1 MSVSD
6 LRQSYE
12 RTSCW
17 KARPA
22 LRRWN
27 SFPAGSTRPRPPRC
41 PNNAMTLATVD
52 ASGQPSARI
61 VLIRATMSAASPF
74 HQLRIAQGH
83 GPAGRAAR
91 LPAVLLAA
99 AGTPG
104 AHRGR
109 GGKGRGR
116 GIRRLLPQ
124 PARRLGIGAW
134 ASRQSQPIT
143 REELEAR
150 EQEFRARYG
159 DQPPR
164 PPHWGGYRLKPTAFE
179 FWQGRPSRLHD
190 RLRYVPTAP
199 AGRSNAYRR
208 RGPERCALPE
218 GAAADR
224 RSRIRAAPIRWR
236 RRELT

>member
-12 RTSCW
+12 KNVLLESQ
-17 KARPA
+17 ASASP
-22 LRRWN
+22 LEQFSRW
-27 SFPAGSTRPRPPRC
+27 FDEAQAAKVPEP
-41 PNNAMTLATVD
+41 NAMTLATVD

-61 VLIRATMSAASPF
+61 VLIKGYDEQGFTFFTNYESRKGTDLLAEPRACLLFFWQPLER
-74 HQLRIAQGH
+74 QVRIEGVVEKVAPEESDAYYH
-83 GPAGRAAR
+83 SRPAGSR
-91 LPAVLLAA
+91 
-99 AGTPG
+99 
-104 AHRGR
+104 
-109 GGKGRGR
+109 
-116 GIRRLLPQ
+116 
-124 PARRLGIGAW
+124 IGAW

-190 RLRYVPTAP
+190 RLRYVPDG
-199 AGRSNAYRR
+199 AGWKI
-208 RGPERCALPE
+208 ERLSP
-218 GAAADR
+218 
-224 RSRIRAAPIRWR
+224 
-236 RRELT
+236 

>member
-12 RTSCW
+12 KNVLLESQ
-17 KARPA
+17 ASASP
-22 LRRWN
+22 LEQFSRW
-27 SFPAGSTRPRPPRC
+27 FDEAQAAKVPEP
-41 PNNAMTLATVD
+41 NAMTLATVD

-61 VLIRATMSAASPF
+61 VLIKGYDERGFTFFTNYESRKGTDLLAEPRACLLFFWQPLER
-74 HQLRIAQGH
+74 QVRIEGVVEKVAPEESDAYYH
-83 GPAGRAAR
+83 SRPAGSR
-91 LPAVLLAA
+91 
-99 AGTPG
+99 
-104 AHRGR
+104 
-109 GGKGRGR
+109 
-116 GIRRLLPQ
+116 
-124 PARRLGIGAW
+124 IGAW

-190 RLRYVPTAP
+190 RLRYVPDG
-199 AGRSNAYRR
+199 AGWKI
-208 RGPERCALPE
+208 ERLSP
-218 GAAADR
+218 
-224 RSRIRAAPIRWR
+224 
-236 RRELT
+236 

>member
-12 RTSCW
+12 KNVLLESQ
-17 KARPA
+17 ASASP
-22 LRRWN
+22 LEQFSRW
-27 SFPAGSTRPRPPRC
+27 FDEAQAAKVPEP
-41 PNNAMTLATVD
+41 NAMTLATVD

-61 VLIRATMSAASPF
+61 VLIKGYDERGFTFFTNYESRKGTDLLAEPRACLLFFWQPLERQVRIEGMVEKVAAEESDAYY
-74 HQLRIAQGH
+74 HSR
-83 GPAGRAAR
+83 PAGSR
-91 LPAVLLAA
+91 
-99 AGTPG
+99 
-104 AHRGR
+104 
-109 GGKGRGR
+109 
-116 GIRRLLPQ
+116 
-124 PARRLGIGAW
+124 IGAW

-190 RLRYVPTAP
+190 RLRYVPDG
-199 AGRSNAYRR
+199 AGWKI
-208 RGPERCALPE
+208 ERLSP
-218 GAAADR
+218 
-224 RSRIRAAPIRWR
+224 
-236 RRELT
+236 